1 MGYGRFKYEK
11 FLIPSQVV
19 YRSSEKPLRPIVS
32 GFLSSNRPQ
41 GRLARVRRKRC
52 DIDKSLHTLVDSRG
66 GNYDAAP
73 RMAHKNDGAAGAIQ
87 GALYRRDIILQRGQ
101 RVLNCD
107 DLEPVRLEERD
118 DFAPG
123 RTVGR

>member
-1 MGYGRFKYEK
+1 MGDGVSVQPNLTVHNRNMLEDRRGIEFRAQLSARF
-11 FLIPSQVV
+11 
-19 YRSSEKPLRPIVS
+19 
-32 GFLSSNRPQ
+32 
-41 GRLARVRRKRC
+41 ARVRRKRC

-73 RMAHKNDGAAGAIQ
+73 RMPHKNDGAAGAIQ